1 MDTGQILAA
10 MLAALP
16 WTIAL
21 TVGSFL
27 GGALLGVPICAMRIS
42 KHKILRNIAIALIL
56 TLRSIPPI
64 VWLFLIFFAFSQY
77 VIQLSPF
84 VAAIIGLA
92 LITAANM
99 AEIYRGAL
107 SAVPKGQY
115 EATKVLGFSAW
126 QKYIY
131 VIVPQ
136 VFRISVPAASTY
148 CIGLLKDT
156 AIASTIGVSELAQ
169 VANHI
174 SQQTFQGLSV
184 YAIAGCLYF
193 LVSVV
198 MALLSR
204 QLDIHL
210 RAKVE
215 R

>member
-1 MDTGQILAA
+1 METSQILAA

-21 TVGSFL
+21 TFGSFI
-27 GGALLGVPICAMRIS
+27 GGAIIGIPICAMRIS

-64 VWLFLIFFAFSQY
+64 VWLFFIFFAFSQY

-92 LITAANM
+92 LITSANM

-115 EATKVLGFSAW
+115 EATKVLGLSTW
-126 QKYIY
+126 QKYVH

-136 VFRISVPAASTY
+136 VVRISVPAASTY

-174 SQQTFQGLSV
+174 SQETFRGLSV
-184 YAIAGCLYF
+184 YAIAGLLYF
-193 LVSVV
+193 AVSVV

>member
-1 MDTGQILAA
+1 MDTTQILAA

-16 WTIAL
+16 WTLAL
-21 TVGSFL
+21 TFGSFFA
-27 GGALLGVPICAMRIS
+27 GAIIAVPICAMRIS
-42 KHKILRNIAIALIL
+42 KHKILRNIAICLIL

-64 VWLFLIFFAFSQY
+64 VWLFFIFFAFSQY
-77 VIQLSPF
+77 VVQLSPF

-92 LITAANM
+92 LITSANL

-107 SAVPKGQY
+107 SAVPKGQF
-115 EATKVLGFSAW
+115 EATRVLGLSTW
-126 QKYIY
+126 HKYID

-136 VFRISVPAASTY
+136 VFRISVPAGSTY

-156 AIASTIGVSELAQ
+156 AIASAIGVSELAQ

-174 SQQTFQGLSV
+174 SQETFRGLSV
-184 YAIAGCLYF
+184 YAIAGALYF
-193 LVSVV
+193 VVSVV
-198 MALLSR
+198 MALASR
-204 QLDIHL
+204 KLDIHL